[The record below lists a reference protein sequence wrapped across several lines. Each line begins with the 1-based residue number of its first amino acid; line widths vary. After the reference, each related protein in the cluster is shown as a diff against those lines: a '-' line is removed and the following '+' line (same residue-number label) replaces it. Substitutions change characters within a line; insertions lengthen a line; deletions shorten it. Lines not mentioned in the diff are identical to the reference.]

1 MAKRSSQDTYGA
13 GLGQGDVQLRHRPR
27 HGQNPPTVKELL
39 LCRDYGTTVTSISYV
54 TFDPDKPP
62 VDVHLRQIRCIANW
76 PQASQFVNTAIP
88 SVPSKSRYREGKFL
102 RGYEVEYGL
111 RNLSGNDDAES
122 INCVIQLPNLLLD
135 DDGEAADNDQLSQ
148 PREALH
154 KVGITAKDA
163 IRDYLIEVFKH
174 THGQLA
180 KHEDFNET
188 WEVELMVL
196 DVAAETDITGRE
208 FSTFITDEPEAAVT
222 FALRHE
228 DGSNFIVCVAGGGT
242 VASSPRGFAYQ
253 QLVRQEDPF
262 RVDEIATPAGKDCGS
277 SFINQAFIEET
288 RERLAHIIELGSE
301 PRYSKEAVLQ
311 DLFCTF
317 EHELK
322 RAYDSTDWDERDT
335 RNLRVFGLREDPTRN
350 FGNAVLVVTRER
362 MNKYRRRSPE
372 GTVDLVAE
380 QLEQHNGEEVKVKLS
395 TASDIPR
402 GVLLKSV

>member
-1 MAKRSSQDTYGA
+1 MAKRSSQDT
-13 GLGQGDVQLRHRPR
+13 PR

-154 KVGITAKDA
+154 K
-163 IRDYLIEVFKH
+163 
-174 THGQLA
+174 
-180 KHEDFNET
+180 
-188 WEVELMVL
+188 MVL

-242 VASSPRGFAYQ
+242 V
-253 QLVRQEDPF
+253 EDPF

-288 RERLAHIIELGSE
+288 RERQAHIIELGSE

-311 DLFCTF
+311 DLFRTF

-335 RNLRVFGLREDPTRN
+335 RNVFGLREDPTRN
-350 FGNAVLVVTRER
+350 FGNAVLFVTRER

-402 GVLLKSV
+402 GVLLKSVYLSLTAVGHSPLADLKVLEQDV

>member
-1 MAKRSSQDTYGA
+1 MAKRSSQDT
-13 GLGQGDVQLRHRPR
+13 PR

-154 KVGITAKDA
+154 K
-163 IRDYLIEVFKH
+163 
-174 THGQLA
+174 
-180 KHEDFNET
+180 
-188 WEVELMVL
+188 MVL

-242 VASSPRGFAYQ
+242 VVSSPRGFAYQ
-253 QLVRQEDPF
+253 QLYVTDGSRLSRVRQEDPF

-311 DLFCTF
+311 DLFRTF

-335 RNLRVFGLREDPTRN
+335 RNVFGLREDPTRN
-350 FGNAVLVVTRER
+350 FGNAVLFVTRER

-402 GVLLKSV
+402 GVLLKSVYLSLTAVGHSPLADLKVLEQDV